1 MRIHCTTTFLDGRDR
16 FEAGESLAT
25 ESACG
30 CRVIT
35 ADQAERF
42 TAAGWARWVD
52 DTAAA
57 APDAESVTIAVQN
70 GTHTQGAHHG

>member
-1 MRIHCTTTFLDGRDR
+1 MLKITCITTFMDGRDR

-25 ESACG
+25 EAGCG

-42 TAAGWARWVD
+42 VAAGWAKDGSGDV
-52 DTAAA
+52 AEA
-57 APDAESVTIAVQN
+57 APAQALTINDGQ
-70 GTHTQGAHHG
+70 HGQEASHG